1 MFERFSTS
9 LALARSS
16 WQVLRADKHL
26 IVFPVV
32 SGLACLLVLATF
44 ALPFVL
50 HPQWLDFNQGQNGA
64 QVPPWV
70 YVVACNEARRSWRH
84 EQRAPKW
91 SGSERPVVED
101 AAGRVA
107 TVLDLDAALNQLGE
121 RQRAAVVL
129 RYFADLPLA
138 EIAAVMGCATG
149 TVKATLH
156 QALDRLRIEL
166 EVGDHAD

>member
-1 MFERFSTS
+1 MTFEEFFVERYGEVVRCMRLVVGDSTRAEDLAEEAFARAFRHWSRVSRFD
-9 LALARSS
+9 R
-16 WQVLRADKHL
+16 
-26 IVFPVV
+26 PV
-32 SGLACLLVLATF
+32 A
-44 ALPFVL
+44 
-50 HPQWLDFNQGQNGA
+50 
-64 QVPPWV
+64 WV

-107 TVLDLDAALNQLGE
+107 TVLDLDATLNQLGE